1 MPITTYARL
10 EDLLQT
16 ADTDIVE
23 ARNALKGLEGL
34 VVVKEV
40 PMRFSVKPHWWTFP
54 LRNLYRLGA
63 GYQVLRFIADTPLGP
78 EWQIINFYREGTDTS
93 INTVV
98 PKEIVLAYL
107 YGMATRRAE

>member
-10 EDLLQT
+10 EDILRT
-16 ADTDIVE
+16 EDPDIVE
-23 ARNALKGLEGL
+23 AQNASHHL
-34 VVVKEV
+34 VVVEEV
-40 PMRFSVKPHWWTFP
+40 PLHRSVMPRWWPFSLCTHC
-54 LRNLYRLGA
+54 RLEV

-78 EWQIINFYREGTDTS
+78 EWQVMNFYLEGTGTS

-107 YGMATRRAE
+107 YGCAARGAD